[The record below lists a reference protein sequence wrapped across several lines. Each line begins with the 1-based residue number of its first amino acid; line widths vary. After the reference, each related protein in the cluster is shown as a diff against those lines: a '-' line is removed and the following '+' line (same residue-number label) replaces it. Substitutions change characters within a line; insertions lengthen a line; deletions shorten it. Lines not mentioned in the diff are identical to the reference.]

1 MTWVASSA
9 ILLVAGCLI
18 PNGVHLIWSLPR
30 ARSIDFATV
39 LAGVTVVVLL
49 ASADP
54 ADAVVKATSGVT
66 ILVVLLRQLMM
77 SHTNATLAG
86 SLERSERHFRTMVDG
101 TRDVFIMVD
110 DDGRISYAS
119 PASTELFGSTP
130 EQLVGL
136 RATALLQSRDQARIT
151 NAFEQMTIGTWDRIE
166 AEIRRPDGTRRQL
179 DAQCNR
185 TPDGFI
191 LSVRDIS
198 DTVEMLRRVE
208 IAASHDMLTRL
219 PNRLSFETALRE
231 QLQVD
236 GSASVVF
243 MDLDGFKRVNDT
255 SGHAAGD
262 ALLVQVAHRLRA
274 SVDDCLVAR
283 FGGDEFAILLR
294 RGVSQEGALVLAT
307 HAQQAIAGTYHV
319 AGNEITIRAT
329 AGLSFADHGSVEE
342 VMRNSDLA
350 LYEAKADGHGA
361 LRVFDQTM
369 YDREVRRVELD
380 ERLRRALSSEDL
392 SVYYQPVLDL
402 QTGTI
407 TAAEALVRWFDGE
420 QAVLAPDE
428 LIRLA
433 ESTGSVTALG
443 EWVMTQA
450 IRQAAEWQRSGH
462 CLSIAVNISTK
473 QLLVGD
479 LAGTVDRLLRE
490 ENLDPRLLVLEVT
503 ESVLLEDADRSIAT
517 MDRLH
522 ALGVKIA
529 IDDFGTGYSSLTYL
543 SRLPVD
549 QLKVDRYFV
558 SGLGMVESRTAIVQT
573 IVRLCRDLGLTVTA
587 EGVEH
592 HHQLDMLRDMGVNN
606 LQGFLIS
613 RPLSAADIV
622 AFLDRGAPVLTHA
635 EPDTI
640 DHDLAQLLGG
650 PDPLA
655 PPSYSAQRA
664 GPPVRQSRRGTR
676 RPSPRL
682 TRRPTGGRDQEGP

>member
-1 MTWVASSA
+1 M
-9 ILLVAGCLI
+9 
-18 PNGVHLIWSLPR
+18 
-30 ARSIDFATV
+30 

-119 PASTELFGSTP
+119 PASTELFGSSSGA
-130 EQLVGL
+130 VGRTACHCAAPVARSGSHHQRV
-136 RATALLQSRDQARIT
+136 RADDDRHVGPDRGGDPATGRHPTTVRMRSAIARLTASSSRCAT
-151 NAFEQMTIGTWDRIE
+151 SA
-166 AEIRRPDGTRRQL
+166 TRWRCCVAWRL
-179 DAQCNR
+179 PPATTC
-185 TPDGFI
+185 
-191 LSVRDIS
+191 S
-198 DTVEMLRRVE
+198 
-208 IAASHDMLTRL
+208 TRL

-342 VMRNSDLA
+342 VMRNADLA

-428 LIRLA
+428 LI
-433 ESTGSVTALG
+433 S
-443 EWVMTQA
+443 
-450 IRQAAEWQRSGH
+450 SGRIH
-462 CLSIAVNISTK
+462 
-473 QLLVGD
+473 
-479 LAGTVDRLLRE
+479 RE
-490 ENLDPRLLVLEVT
+490 
-503 ESVLLEDADRSIAT
+503 A
-517 MDRLH
+517 
-522 ALGVKIA
+522 
-529 IDDFGTGYSSLTYL
+529 
-543 SRLPVD
+543 
-549 QLKVDRYFV
+549 
-558 SGLGMVESRTAIVQT
+558 
-573 IVRLCRDLGLTVTA
+573 
-587 EGVEH
+587 
-592 HHQLDMLRDMGVNN
+592 
-606 LQGFLIS
+606 
-613 RPLSAADIV
+613 
-622 AFLDRGAPVLTHA
+622 
-635 EPDTI
+635 
-640 DHDLAQLLGG
+640 
-650 PDPLA
+650 
-655 PPSYSAQRA
+655 
-664 GPPVRQSRRGTR
+664 
-676 RPSPRL
+676 
-682 TRRPTGGRDQEGP
+682 